1 MQTKVWTVDDLE
13 YLDDDER
20 YEVVDGRLE
29 VSPKERFSNTLA
41 AKRLEQQLDV
51 QAPPGI
57 EAMRELTVR
66 LGSNSR
72 LADVVLLRT
81 DGVSRAQRVGCEAA
95 DVLLAVEVVC
105 PSSRR
110 RDRVEKP
117 PDYAAAGIPA
127 YWLVEPDPVLELHT
141 FALVAGVYRPDVV
154 LRGTGEVTVP
164 YAMTIDVPA
173 LGRRR

>member
-13 YLDDDER
+13 QLDDDER

-29 VSPKERFSNTLA
+29 VSPKERLGNTMA
-41 AKRLEQQLDV
+41 AKRLEQQLDA

-57 EAMRELTVR
+57 EAVREMTVR

-72 LADVVLLRT
+72 IADIALLRT
-81 DGVSRAQRVGCEAA
+81 GGVSRDQRVGCEAA
-95 DVLLAVEVVC
+95 DVLLVVEVVC
-105 PSSRR
+105 PSSSR

-127 YWLVEPDPVLELHT
+127 YWLVEPDPVLELYT
-141 FALVAGVYRPDVV
+141 FALVDGVNRPDRV
-154 LRGTGEVTVP
+154 LTGVGEVAVP

-173 LGRRR
+173 LARRR